1 MYIEAKESF
10 FDEKG
15 EAEWCVTVIACVIRD
30 TLHEEGT
37 LGRSRDEPS

>member
-1 MYIEAKESF
+1 MYVEAKESF
-10 FDEKG
+10 FGDKG
-15 EAEWCVTVIACVIRD
+15 EAEWYVNVIACEIRD